1 MQMILKSLIQWQ
13 IKTVLNETVSDSDNF
28 LYILM
33 DFNIFLVIRSI
44 IVSMK
49 QIVSVRDTKF

>member
-13 IKTVLNETVSDSDNF
+13 IKTVLNEIVSDSDNF

-33 DFNIFLVIRSI
+33 DFNIFLVIGSI

>member
-1 MQMILKSLIQWQ
+1 MQMILKSLSQWQ
-13 IKTVLNETVSDSDNF
+13 IKTVLNEIVSDSDNF

-49 QIVSVRDTKF
+49 QLVSVRDTKF

>member
-13 IKTVLNETVSDSDNF
+13 IKTVLNEIVSDSDNF

-33 DFNIFLVIRSI
+33 DFNVFLVTRSI

-49 QIVSVRDTKF
+49 QIVSVQDTKF

>member
-13 IKTVLNETVSDSDNF
+13 IKTVLNEIVSDSDNV

-33 DFNIFLVIRSI
+33 DFNVFLVTRSI

-49 QIVSVRDTKF
+49 QIVSVQDTKF

>member
-1 MQMILKSLIQWQ
+1 MQMILRSLIQWQ
-13 IKTVLNETVSDSDNF
+13 IKTVLNEIVSDSDNF

>member
-13 IKTVLNETVSDSDNF
+13 IKTVLNEIVSDSDNF

-49 QIVSVRDTKF
+49 QLVSVRDTKF

>member
-13 IKTVLNETVSDSDNF
+13 IKTVLNEIVSDSDNF

-33 DFNIFLVIRSI
+33 DFNVFLVIRSI

-49 QIVSVRDTKF
+49 QIVSVHDTKF

>member
-13 IKTVLNETVSDSDNF
+13 IKTVLNEIVSDSDNF

>member
-13 IKTVLNETVSDSDNF
+13 IKTVLNEIVSDSDNF

-49 QIVSVRDTKF
+49 

>member
-13 IKTVLNETVSDSDNF
+13 IKTGLNEIVSDSDNF

>member
-13 IKTVLNETVSDSDNF
+13 IKTVLNEIVSDSDNI

-33 DFNIFLVIRSI
+33 DFNVFLVTRSI

-49 QIVSVRDTKF
+49 QIVSVQDTKF

>member
-1 MQMILKSLIQWQ
+1 MQMILKSLSQWQ
-13 IKTVLNETVSDSDNF
+13 IKTVLNEIVSDSDNF